1 MLVFWRVGALAEI
14 DPVAVIAVLATIA
27 TEEPGEP
34 QQVRVSN
41 RDRSRFCRGGL
52 PTDRALPWVSGGFEA

>member
-1 MLVFWRVGALAEI
+1 VLVFWRVGALAEI
-14 DPVAVIAVLATIA
+14 DPVAAIAVEATVA

-34 QQVRVSN
+34 QQVRVESWPVPILP
-41 RDRSRFCRGGL
+41 RRP